1 MSALLPVVP
10 QTRRATGKR
19 SPGASKG
26 SSPKLLPSRDAVP
39 ESPQPPLQ
47 STTVDD
53 DVPTPLAPASPGV
66 MNVSEVPQT
75 VAETQLEETQSENTQ
90 DPAAANHTGEHDH
103 ATESETTA
111 VAVTV
116 VTAAAEKEKEEGLA
130 TMLEGLETAKVMDEI
145 DEGAGSPSLSQP
157 SQDIMAPISPEMA
170 DPSSV
175 PNAINSEYHAGSSN
189 RVSDVATPPRKE
201 NIVADD
207 AAIASCLHPASPA
220 STLNKVTKA
229 GSKRKAESQKAKV
242 PPIGSKKQSP
252 TAVKAKPV
260 TALKSA
266 TEAGASTVEN
276 GGSAKHKPAKKNA
289 GNKQSFAQMQ
299 TAAATWGEAG
309 SSGKQVAAKV
319 SAAQGKLPGEDAAGE
334 AKLGDTQVDARAK
347 TTALKIAGRKRPISQ
362 EEDATVSLPVTS
374 AAKGK
379 KKLKPAPPK
388 RPRTRV
394 CILSPG
400 LL

>member
-1 MSALLPVVP
+1 
-10 QTRRATGKR
+10 
-19 SPGASKG
+19 
-26 SSPKLLPSRDAVP
+26 
-39 ESPQPPLQ
+39 
-47 STTVDD
+47 
-53 DVPTPLAPASPGV
+53 

-90 DPAAANHTGEHDH
+90 DPTAANHTGEHDH

-116 VTAAAEKEKEEGLA
+116 VTAAAEKEGKEKEEGLA
-130 TMLEGLETAKVMDEI
+130 TMLEGLETAKVMDEM

-175 PNAINSEYHAGSSN
+175 PNAINSEYHADSSN

-207 AAIASCLHPASPA
+207 AAIASRLHPASPA

-229 GSKRKAESQKAKV
+229 GSKRKAESRKAKV

-276 GGSAKHKPAKKNA
+276 GGSAINKPAKKNA
-289 GNKQSFAQMQ
+289 GNKRSSAQMQ

-309 SSGKQVAAKV
+309 SAGKQVGAKV
-319 SAAQGKLPGEDAAGE
+319 SAAQGKLPAEDAAGE

-394 CILSPG
+394 CILFSG
-400 LL
+400 LLLLFVASDCMRQAKHTVD